1 MIMLGEAAAAV
12 TAVTL
17 GAAAVVRAMM
27 GPATIE
33 PTAPRVSRAG
43 AMMVRVE
50 RMIFLHAFTEVVS
63 LRHGLGGPHETSL
76 SVTFLRPVFGL
87 LRKL

>member
-1 MIMLGEAAAAV
+1 
-12 TAVTL
+12 
-17 GAAAVVRAMM
+17 
-27 GPATIE
+27 
-33 PTAPRVSRAG
+33 
-43 AMMVRVE
+43 MMVRVE

-76 SVTFLRPVFGL
+76 SVTFLRPVFGI